1 MTHTLNCRGRLLS
14 LGQPRIMGILNLTPD
29 SFSDGGRYMET
40 PLAVARAGEMLA
52 EGADILDIGAYSS
65 RPGAADIS
73 EAEEIRRLYEPVRE
87 IRAQFP
93 EAILSIDTFRPGV
106 AAAMLDLGIHI
117 INDIRAGEG
126 SLDPAQ
132 DSETMMQLV
141 GRAGNVPY
149 IMMHMKGTP
158 QTMQQ
163 KPEYA
168 HVAEEVRA
176 FFIDKI
182 REARAQGI
190 RDLIL
195 DPGLGFGKSI
205 LHNYQL
211 LAALPRFTAF
221 DLPVMVG
228 ISRKSMLYRLFQSGP
243 EDTVGVASALHLRAI
258 EAGAR
263 LLRVH
268 DVREA
273 ARIVQLYLY
282 LREHGLI

>member
-40 PLAVARAGEMLA
+40 SLAVARAAEMLA

-65 RPGAADIS
+65 RPGATDIS
-73 EAEEIRRLYEPVRE
+73 EAEEIGRLHEPVRE

-106 AAAMLDLGIHI
+106 AAAMLDLGVHI

-126 SLDPAQ
+126 SLDPGQ

-163 KPEYA
+163 KPEYE
-168 HVAEEVRA
+168 HVTEEVRA

-182 REARAQGI
+182 REARTHGI

-211 LAALPRFTAF
+211 LAAIPRFTALG
-221 DLPVMVG
+221 LPLMVG

-243 EDTVGVASALHLRAI
+243 EDTVAVASALHLRAI

-273 ARIVQLYLY
+273 VRIVQLYLY
-282 LREHGLI
+282 LQEHGLI